1 MHVYY
6 HMSLMVQQFLAGIHI
21 QSFLQAV
28 KLEQRRQSRVV
39 ASFQA
44 GTMVEVL
51 ICSPVVIKHG

>member
-1 MHVYY
+1 
-6 HMSLMVQQFLAGIHI
+6 MVQQFLAGIHI

-51 ICSPVVIKHG
+51 ICSPLVIKHG